1 MTMTRLRTGF
11 GACLLLMAATL
22 SACANL
28 NPIAVAETPE
38 QKYAAVKL
46 TYDALLTPAVQLVE
60 NTAVPNDLRRA
71 MQDAIARSGET
82 YKALNAAYADY
93 VVARETFTGA
103 DREQRLAVVA
113 ASLDGWITQLGQHVD
128 AIAGGLRD

>member
-1 MTMTRLRTGF
+1 MSLQRIRAGF
-11 GACLLLMAATL
+11 GALLALAVL

-46 TYDALLTPAVQLVE
+46 TYDALLTPAVQLIE
-60 NTAVPNDLRRA
+60 DTAVPTALRRA
-71 MQDAIARSGET
+71 MQDAVARSGET

-93 VVARETFTGA
+93 LVARETFTGA
-103 DREQRLAVVA
+103 DRTQRLAVVA
-113 ASLDGWITQLGQHVD
+113 ASLDGWIAQLERHID
-128 AIAGGLRD
+128 ALAAGLTDRP

>member
-1 MTMTRLRTGF
+1 MRNIGWPTAL
-11 GACLLLMAATL
+11 GAFVMVALL

-28 NPIAVAETPE
+28 NPLAVAETPE

-93 VVARETFTGA
+93 VVARETFTGV
-103 DREQRLAVVA
+103 DRDQRLAVVA

-128 AIAGGLRD
+128 AIAGGLSD